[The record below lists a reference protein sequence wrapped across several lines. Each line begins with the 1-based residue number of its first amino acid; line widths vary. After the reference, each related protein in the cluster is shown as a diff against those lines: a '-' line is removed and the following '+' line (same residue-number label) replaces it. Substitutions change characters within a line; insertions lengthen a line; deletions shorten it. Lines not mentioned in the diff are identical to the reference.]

1 MNEDNPV
8 PDRSGEQGDRFMLPQ
23 DVLVQ
28 KEKEADREHLCPPT
42 HEWGPGKPVVTG

>member
-8 PDRSGEQGDRFMLPQ
+8 PDRSGEQGDRFMLPSE
-23 DVLVQ
+23 VLVW

-42 HEWGPGKPVVTG
+42 PVNGDQESRLL